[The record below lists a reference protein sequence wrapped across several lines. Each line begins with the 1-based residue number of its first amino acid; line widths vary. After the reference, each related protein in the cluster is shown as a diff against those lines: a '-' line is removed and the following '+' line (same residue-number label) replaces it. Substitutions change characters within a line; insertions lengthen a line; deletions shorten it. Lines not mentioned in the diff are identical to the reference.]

1 MAIVSAESGDEFIR
15 LTTTGR
21 MPRNVQWVRI
31 TLELGEVVM
40 VEYKRDRSK
49 AVTIDAD
56 DVERWFGVPRAD
68 WIGRTAKRN
77 APIAARTHSQRTRSR
92 RDSDRAY
99 DRTRRRSDPALREA
113 QRFRSSARWQRFRDW
128 FKRVHPLCV
137 DPFGYHREDGK
148 AQAAEHVH
156 HIVPLVESIEDACD
170 EANCMAVC
178 AACHARLEAGLRR
191 KGG

>member
-77 APIAARTHSQRTRSR
+77 A
-92 RDSDRAY
+92 DSSTNTLATD
-99 DRTRRRSDPALREA
+99 T
-113 QRFRSSARWQRFRDW
+113 Q
-128 FKRVHPLCV
+128 
-137 DPFGYHREDGK
+137 
-148 AQAAEHVH
+148 
-156 HIVPLVESIEDACD
+156 
-170 EANCMAVC
+170 
-178 AACHARLEAGLRR
+178 
-191 KGG
+191 